1 MKTRDML
8 QAARLLRLAVAM
20 ALALLLQAIS
30 PQGLALAYSATD
42 EWLVYWYLCGSDLE
56 SENGAATDDIKEVLK
71 ANLPANVNVLIQT
84 GGSNSWQNTAVPDG
98 QIGRFLY
105 SQGELYEL
113 EILPDR
119 DMGDGSTLKSFLE
132 YGKDNYAADHRI
144 FVFWDH
150 GGGSANGLC
159 EDERTGSTLSLNDI
173 QEAFA
178 AVHTPDP
185 NNPPFEMVGIDACLM
200 ASYDMANA
208 LYGIS
213 RYMTA
218 SEELESGLGWQY
230 DKWLSALGSNPA
242 MDGAALG
249 KIICDTYMESCRK
262 AGTDDTATLSCI
274 DLSYMPTLRNAYEAY
289 GIEALRQA
297 DANPQEFFRNFDRAA
312 RETEHYGGNTSTQ
325 GYANMID
332 LGDLAYETNNLMWG
346 EAQTLDHALKLAVT
360 YNVHGAYRKWSTGLS
375 CFYPYSNQA
384 SDLRNYMSQKAAP
397 LPQKCLYSYFMYG
410 QMPQEGRQLLAG
422 EKPAVLFPAS
432 VIDEKPGFGI
442 FNVSAL
448 EDTPV
453 HVDNDGSAFVELTQ
467 KQMDQLSSVR
477 CHLAY
482 VSEEDDVIIDLGS
495 DANIIA
501 DWDTGIMKDNFD
513 GTWPMLNGHPVYV
526 DITAEKDGYNMYS
539 IPIILNGVRCNL
551 QAIYHFDTER
561 YYILGARKAIDENGM
576 GDRNLIK
583 IKPEDT
589 ITTIHNA
596 SMLSDPDGTIYSV
609 DVETFKAGK
618 HLIMSDE
625 ETGDGFYAYFFEFV
639 SPNNETALSNLVEF
653 TIKNG
658 EITTTAHN

>member
-1 MKTRDML
+1 
-8 QAARLLRLAVAM
+8 
-20 ALALLLQAIS
+20 
-30 PQGLALAYSATD
+30 
-42 EWLVYWYLCGSDLE
+42 
-56 SENGAATDDIKEVLK
+56 
-71 ANLPANVNVLIQT
+71 
-84 GGSNSWQNTAVPDG
+84 
-98 QIGRFLY
+98 
-105 SQGELYEL
+105 
-113 EILPDR
+113 
-119 DMGDGSTLKSFLE
+119 
-132 YGKDNYAADHRI
+132 
-144 FVFWDH
+144 
-150 GGGSANGLC
+150 
-159 EDERTGSTLSLNDI
+159 
-173 QEAFA
+173 
-178 AVHTPDP
+178 
-185 NNPPFEMVGIDACLM
+185 
-200 ASYDMANA
+200 
-208 LYGIS
+208 
-213 RYMTA
+213 
-218 SEELESGLGWQY
+218 
-230 DKWLSALGSNPA
+230 
-242 MDGAALG
+242 
-249 KIICDTYMESCRK
+249 
-262 AGTDDTATLSCI
+262 
-274 DLSYMPTLRNAYEAY
+274 
-289 GIEALRQA
+289 
-297 DANPQEFFRNFDRAA
+297 
-312 RETEHYGGNTSTQ
+312 
-325 GYANMID
+325 
-332 LGDLAYETNNLMWG
+332 
-346 EAQTLDHALKLAVT
+346 
-360 YNVHGAYRKWSTGLS
+360 
-375 CFYPYSNQA
+375 
-384 SDLRNYMSQKAAP
+384 
-397 LPQKCLYSYFMYG
+397 MYG

-467 KQMDQLSSVR
+467 KQMDQISSVR

-501 DWDTGIMKDNFD
+501 DWDTGIMKDNFN

-551 QAIYHFDTER
+551 QAIYDYNTEK

-596 SMLSDPDGTIYSV
+596 SMLSDPGGTIYSV